1 MVHRGQS
8 ASKKVLSGEIADFLR
23 AERTEVHPYCFF
35 GTRDPLASRVAAGI
49 LGA

>member
-8 ASKKVLSGEIADFLR
+8 ASKKVLFGKIGHFVRVER
-23 AERTEVHPYCFF
+23 AEVHPYCFF
-35 GTRDPLASRVAAGI
+35 GTRDPLAGCVAAGI